1 MAQRPVSGSSKQIQL
16 KTIHQNTI
24 VEAQTNELKRLKTK
38 MVKSALII
46 IIIIVIKISSCLPT
60 VELVGC

>member
-46 IIIIVIKISSCLPT
+46 IIVIKISSCLPT
-60 VELVGC
+60 VKLVGC